1 MNSLFVKD
9 FIFYVIVI
17 YMVGLLV
24 MCVYSFFN
32 GYKKNSKDGFTE
44 SSYNFNLS
52 SNKSETS
59 NPVKK
64 NSDDITFDDVI
75 GLETVKKE
83 LRYYID
89 FIKNREK
96 YLKYDVQLPKGVL
109 LVGPPGTGK
118 TLLVKALASEAG
130 IDLLQTSGSE
140 FVEVYVG
147 VGASRVRKLFENAR
161 SKKQCIIF
169 IDEIDAVGR
178 KRSGAGRDNS
188 ERDNTL
194 NQLLVEM
201 DGFKKDSN
209 IIVFAATNL
218 VKTLDPALLR
228 SGRFD
233 KKVIFDE
240 PNIDEREKMYELYLN
255 SIKLST
261 DVTFRDLARRSA
273 GLTGADISNVSN
285 QAKIIAIRKVIDSNN
300 KDQEIVLTND
310 DLNTAIDEILIGM
323 EKRERQM
330 SEKEKN
336 IVAHH
341 EAGHALMGYLLVNS
355 TAPLKVSI
363 VPRGE
368 NALGFSQNKP
378 QDKKLYKFEELFDQI
393 CVFLGGRVA
402 EEVIFNSI
410 TTGASDDIERLT
422 NIAYQMVV
430 RYGMIDELGAIN
442 YSEKSELSDD
452 LKNQIDNKIK
462 QIVSSAYVRTR
473 NILKENEKYVRLL
486 AEKLLD
492 KETLLYDDITQLV
505 PTNLESSIK
514 HENNMTCGIYNER
527 LSVIDESSDITLES
541 EDQDIESE
549 DQDVES
555 EDQDIESEDQDVE
568 SEDQD
573 EESEDQDIDSE
584 EN

>member
-9 FIFYVIVI
+9 FIFYVIIV
-17 YMVGLLV
+17 YMIGLLV
-24 MCVYSFFN
+24 MCVYTFFTSYKNDTKDSFTQSDY
-32 GYKKNSKDGFTE
+32 GL
-44 SSYNFNLS
+44 NFS
-52 SNKSETS
+52 GKSGKI
-59 NPVKK
+59 NNKK
-64 NSDDITFDDVI
+64 NSDKITFDDVI

-83 LRYYID
+83 LKYYID

-96 YLKYDVQLPKGVL
+96 YLKHDVQLPRGVL

-118 TLLVKALASEAG
+118 TLLVKALATEAG
-130 IDLLQTSGSE
+130 IDLIQTSGSE

-147 VGASRVRKLFENAR
+147 VGAARVRKLFENAR

-178 KRSGAGRDNS
+178 KRSGVNRDNS

-201 DGFKKDSN
+201 DGFKKASN

-240 PNIDEREKMYELYLN
+240 PNIDEREKMYKLYLG
-255 SIKLST
+255 SIKV
-261 DVTFRDLARRSA
+261 DKNVDFRDLSRRSA
-273 GLTGADISNVSN
+273 GLTGADIANVSN
-285 QAKIIAIRKVIDSNN
+285 QAKIIAIRRVNEDDNEIN
-300 KDQEIVLTND
+300 KDQEITLTND
-310 DLNTAIDEILIGM
+310 DLNTAIDEVLIGM

-330 SEKEKN
+330 SEEEKN

-341 EAGHALMGYLLVNS
+341 EAGHALMGYLLKNS
-355 TAPLKVSI
+355 TAPIKVSI

-368 NALGFSQNKP
+368 AALGFSQNKP

-442 YSEKSELSDD
+442 YTEKSELSDD
-452 LKNQIDNKIK
+452 LKNNIDVKIK
-462 QIVSSAYVRTR
+462 QIVSSAYSRTR
-473 NILKENEKYVRLL
+473 DILKENEKYVRLL

-492 KETLLYDDITQLV
+492 KETLLYDDIVELV
-505 PTNLESSIK
+505 PRDLEGSIYHK
-514 HENNMTCGIYNER
+514 DNMTCGINNEKEV
-527 LSVIDESSDITLES
+527 LVDEIPEPENLLENIS
-541 EDQDIESE
+541 ENSTDNNQLEKPKSI
-549 DQDVES
+549 
-555 EDQDIESEDQDVE
+555 
-568 SEDQD
+568 
-573 EESEDQDIDSE
+573 
-584 EN
+584 

>member
-1 MNSLFVKD
+1 
-9 FIFYVIVI
+9 
-17 YMVGLLV
+17 MVGLLV

-32 GYKKNSKDGFTE
+32 GYKNNSKDSF
-44 SSYNFNLS
+44 SQSNSYTFNLS
-52 SNKSETS
+52 NSSSNTS
-59 NPVKK
+59 SPKKK
-64 NSDDITFDDVI
+64 NSDEITFDDVI

-83 LRYYID
+83 LRYYLD
-89 FIKNREK
+89 FIKNRDK
-96 YLKYDVQLPKGVL
+96 YLKHDVQLPKGIL

-147 VGASRVRKLFENAR
+147 VGAARVRKLFENAR

-178 KRSGAGRDNS
+178 KRSGVGRDNS

-201 DGFKKDSN
+201 DGFKKSSN
-209 IIVFAATNL
+209 VIVFAATNL
-218 VKTLDPALLR
+218 VETLDPALLR

-255 SIKLST
+255 SIKLAS
-261 DVTFRDLARRSA
+261 DVQFRDLARRSA
-273 GLTGADISNVSN
+273 GLTGADIANVSN
-285 QAKIIAIRKVIDSNN
+285 QAKIIAIRKVHESEDS
-300 KDQEIVLTND
+300 KDKDKEILLTND
-310 DLNTAIDEILIGM
+310 NLNTAIDEILIGM

-330 SEKEKN
+330 SEEEKN

-341 EAGHALMGYLLVNS
+341 EAGHALMGYLLINS
-355 TAPLKVSI
+355 TAPIKVSI
-363 VPRGE
+363 VPRGQ
-368 NALGFSQNKP
+368 NALGFSQNAH
-378 QDKKLYKFEELFDQI
+378 QDKKLYKFEELYDQI

-442 YSEKSELSDD
+442 YSEKSKLSDD
-452 LKNQIDNKIK
+452 MKNQIDIKIK
-462 QIVSSAYVRTR
+462 QIVSTAYIRTR
-473 NILKENEKYVRLL
+473 NILKENEKYIRLL
-486 AEKLLD
+486 AEKLLEN
-492 KETLLYDDITQLV
+492 ETLLYDDIIKLV
-505 PTNLESSIK
+505 PTELESCIK
-514 HENNMTCGIYNER
+514 HEDNMTCGITGNIEEED
-527 LSVIDESSDITLES
+527 LAGQQEEEDEDLAEQQKEEDEDLE
-541 EDQDIESE
+541 EDDE
-549 DQDVES
+549 DLEE
-555 EDQDIESEDQDVE
+555 EDDEDLE
-568 SEDQD
+568 EEDDEDLED
-573 EESEDQDIDSE
+573 EETSDDENDQ
-584 EN
+584 

>member
-1 MNSLFVKD
+1 
-9 FIFYVIVI
+9 
-17 YMVGLLV
+17 MVGLLV
-24 MCVYSFFN
+24 MCVYSFFK
-32 GYKKNSKDGFTE
+32 GYKKNSKDSFTQ
-44 SSYNFNLS
+44 SNYNFSLSNSSTQS
-52 SNKSETS
+52 SNFS
-59 NPVKK
+59 KK
-64 NSDDITFDDVI
+64 NSSEITFENVI

-89 FIKNREK
+89 FIKNRDK
-96 YLKYDVQLPKGVL
+96 YMKYDVQLPRGVL

-130 IDLLQTSGSE
+130 VDLLQTSGSE

-147 VGASRVRKLFENAR
+147 VGAARVRKLFENAR

-178 KRSGAGRDNS
+178 KRSGPNRDNS

-201 DGFKKDSN
+201 DGFKKSSN

-255 SIKLST
+255 SIKL
-261 DVTFRDLARRSA
+261 DKDITFRDLARRSA
-273 GLTGADISNVSN
+273 GLTGADIANVSN
-285 QAKIIAIRKVIDSNN
+285 QAKIIAIRKINDSDN
-300 KDQEIVLTND
+300 KDQEIVLTKE
-310 DLNTAIDEILIGM
+310 DLDIAIDEILIGM

-330 SEKEKN
+330 SESEKN

-341 EAGHALMGYLLVNS
+341 EAGHALMGYLLINS

-368 NALGFSQNKP
+368 AALGFSQNKP
-378 QDKKLYKFEELFDQI
+378 HDKKLYKFEELFDQI

-442 YSEKSELSDD
+442 YSEKSELSDEM
-452 LKNQIDNKIK
+452 KNKIDNKIK
-462 QIVSSAYVRTR
+462 QIVSSAYIRTR
-473 NILKENEKYVRLL
+473 DILRENEKYVRLL

-492 KETLLYDDITQLV
+492 KETLLYDDIIKLV
-505 PTNLESSIK
+505 PTELESSIK
-514 HENNMTCGIYNER
+514 HENNMTCGVENDKSAI
-527 LSVIDESSDITLES
+527 VDEIPEPNDITVEEEQNQEEDLE
-541 EDQDIESE
+541 
-549 DQDVES
+549 
-555 EDQDIESEDQDVE
+555 
-568 SEDQD
+568 
-573 EESEDQDIDSE
+573 EEEEDSE
-584 EN
+584 EQEEEEDLAKQVEDLEK